1 MDGIRKLIY
10 FTKVRDILKGSGVP
24 VEYVAAIENM
34 RWDTAEQLQD
44 KTRMDGSKLS
54 GNYGHQGRPGLVG
67 GSGGGGG
74 GNSVSVSSLNGKTAS
89 AIQTQYG
96 LKQNSIVHAKQ
107 AISKATGTGVKSITN
122 AQALYYIQNAQS
134 KQNPNGTPKAQVI
147 QTLTANPN
155 NLQIN
160 PPTQIPVNS
169 ANSNSSGPVSST
181 AMKNAQAQQAQA
193 QQAAPTAPTAQ
204 QKQDVG
210 HAEFQST
217 MASNEAQTNRDI
229 AKNTRSLSNA
239 YGAVQAAND
248 AAKQAQDAVQKID
261 QINKATNN
269 AFDTNLQKAQ
279 QNANVA
285 KQCAQEAQQAETKLA
300 NQDAFAD
307 ALNNQ
312 TAAAIQKQYGLNQNA
327 IVHAKQAVAK
337 QLGVKTGDI
346 TNAQAMYYIQHAQTK
361 QNPGGMPK
369 DQVCSNIN
377 DNKVHGDVLDLD
389 LQGTV
394 YAGGQTPATA
404 TQAATAKAPKTASK
418 TAQAATAASTPQQ
431 PAYGQPGHKVIGKG
445 VNTHRQDE
453 FMQLPRSDPRMTQV
467 LENIGVSKR
476 ASDATAKK
484 KLQEYFDKENAD
496 YEERYKNASPDRQKL
511 MDQWQNSTNTQRAKM
526 IADAEQKLNAS
537 GLVGKDPGLN
547 RGSLQALIYAHKLE
561 GKPKVVKNAAEMQ
574 KLAKDSALN
583 PDGKPIGIIHRAD
596 SQKHHKALRDNAHYY
611 VGDGLH
617 DGGTYMTTRRGEY
630 SGANM
635 QVTFNKKAQ
644 FLEYSQN
651 ASSLKGGTKSKA
663 TTMAL
668 VDGYPSL
675 FTGASKLGTKPGDAR
690 LAPGSDKTAFVG
702 VMAVANGYDGI
713 YARNGNGGSS
723 DYYMACS
730 RENMTVYIE

>member
-1 MDGIRKLIY
+1 M
-10 FTKVRDILKGSGVP
+10 P
-24 VEYVAAIENM
+24 QEYVAAIENV

-54 GNYGHQGRPGLVG
+54 GNYGHQGNPPNVG
-67 GSGGGGG
+67 GSGGGG
-74 GNSVSVSSLNGKTAS
+74 GNSVSVANLNGKTAA

-181 AMKNAQAQQAQA
+181 AMNNAQAQQAQA
-193 QQAAPTAPTAQ
+193 QQTPTQPTAQ
-204 QKQDVG
+204 QTSDVKR
-210 HAEFQST
+210 AT
-217 MASNEAQTNRDI
+217 NMATQYADRANTYAQR
-229 AKNTRSLSNA
+229 AQQTRNLKDA
-239 YGAVQAAND
+239 QD
-248 AAKQAQDAVQKID
+248 AAKYSKESAQKVQLADQDVQKIA
-261 QINKATNN
+261 QATQSFQ
-269 AFDTNLQKAQ
+269 AEVQTTQKAVQ
-279 QNANVA
+279 DAQNS
-285 KQCAQEAQQAETKLA
+285 AQAAQQAATKLA
-300 NQDAFAD
+300 QQDAMATS
-307 ALNNQ
+307 LNNQ

-337 QLGVKTGDI
+337 QLGVSTGDI

-369 DQVCSNIN
+369 DQVCSTIE
-377 DNKVHGDVLDLD
+377 DSRKYGEVLDLD
-389 LQGTV
+389 LNGATA
-394 YAGGQTPATA
+394 AGPTPAAA
-404 TQAATAKAPKTASK
+404 TQAATAKTPKTAST
-418 TAQAATAASTPQQ
+418 TAQAASAASTAQQ

-467 LENIGVSKR
+467 LENIGVSKS

-547 RGSLQALIYAHKLE
+547 SGSLQALIYAHKLE
-561 GKPKVVKNAAEMQ
+561 GKPNVAKNAAEMQ

-583 PDGKPIGIIHRAD
+583 PDGDTVGIIHRAD
-596 SQKHHKALRDNAHYY
+596 SLKHHQALRDNAHYY

-651 ASSLKGGTKSKA
+651 ASSLARGTKSKA

-668 VDGYPSL
+668 VDGYSSL

>member
-10 FTKVRDILKGSGVP
+10 FTKVRDILKGSCVP
-24 VEYVAAIENM
+24 QEYVAAIENV
-34 RWDTAEQLQD
+34 RWDTAEQMQD

-54 GNYGHQGRPGLVG
+54 GNYGHQGNPPNVG
-67 GSGGGGG
+67 GSGGGG
-74 GNSVSVSSLNGKTAS
+74 GNSVSVANLNGKTAS

-193 QQAAPTAPTAQ
+193 QQTPTQPTAQ
-204 QKQDVG
+204 QKKDVNDASLQQDK
-210 HAEFQST
+210 AY
-217 MASNEAQTNRDI
+217 QTAKNCNDI
-229 AKNTRSLSNA
+229 AQNTRLLPTA
-239 YGAVQAAND
+239 QQAAKD
-248 AAKQAQDAVQKID
+248 AQKAANTAQDAFQQID
-261 QINKATNN
+261 QINQATNH
-269 AFDTNLQKAQ
+269 AFDAFATTAQ
-279 QNANVA
+279 MGAQNT
-285 KQCAQEAQQAETKLA
+285 QQLAQSAQQAATKLA
-300 NQDAFAD
+300 QQDALATS
-307 ALNNQ
+307 LNNQ

-369 DQVCSNIN
+369 DQVCSTIN
-377 DNKVHGDVLDLD
+377 DSRKNGEVLDLD
-389 LQGTV
+389 LNGATA
-394 YAGGQTPATA
+394 AGPTPAAA
-404 TQAATAKAPKTASK
+404 TQAATAKAPK

-467 LENIGVSKR
+467 LENIGVSKS

-511 MDQWQNSTNTQRAKM
+511 MDQWQNSTNSQRAKM
-526 IADAEQKLNAS
+526 IADAEKQLNAS
-537 GLVGKDPGLN
+537 GLVGRDPGLN
-547 RGSLQALIYAHKLE
+547 CGSLQAMIYAHKLE
-561 GKPKVVKNAAEMQ
+561 GKPKVAKNAAEMQ

-583 PDGKPIGIIHRAD
+583 PDGDTVGIIHRAD
-596 SQKHHKALRDNAHYY
+596 SLKHHQALRDNAHYY

-630 SGANM
+630 NGHNM
-635 QVTFNKKAQ
+635 QVVFNKKAK
-644 FLEYSQN
+644 FLEFSQYDP
-651 ASSLKGGTKSKA
+651 ALKTGTKSKA

-668 VDGYPSL
+668 IDGYSNL
-675 FTGASKLGTKPGDAR
+675 SAGAQKLRTTPGSAR
-690 LAPGSDKTAFVG
+690 LASGSREKAFVG
-702 VMAVANGYDGI
+702 IMAVANGYDGI
-713 YARNGNGGSS
+713 FARYGNSSYGGRRS